1 MMNKRGSTLTNWVF
15 IILMISLFLVL
26 IQSQVLTPMNS
37 MYGKNLSIGLSSSA
51 DDMISNINASAKSS
65 SDDID
70 NAEISKLSD
79 GITLLQIGAIAKRT
93 FGTIWAFAGGEFIRT
108 LLIYQLGFPEI
119 VATVLQIMIWIS
131 LIFIIVRIFTRGV
144 TP

>member
-15 IILMISLFLVL
+15 IILMVSLFLVL
-26 IQSQVLTPMNS
+26 IQTQVLTPMNQ
-37 MYGKNLSIGLSSSA
+37 MYDKNLSIGLSSSA

-65 SDDID
+65 SDDIE
-70 NAEISKLSD
+70 NAEVSMLSD
-79 GITLLQIGAIAKRT
+79 GITLLQIGAIGIRT
-93 FGTIWAFAGGEFIRT
+93 FKLIWAFASGEFIRT
-108 LLIYQLGFPEI
+108 LLIQQLGLPEV

>member
-51 DDMISNINASAKSS
+51 DDMVSNINASAKSS
-65 SDDID
+65 SDDIE
-70 NAEISKLSD
+70 NAEVSMLSD
-79 GITLLQIGAIAKRT
+79 GITLLQIGAIGIRT
-93 FGTIWAFAGGEFIRT
+93 FKLIWTFASGEFIRT
-108 LLIYQLGFPEI
+108 LLIQQLGLPEI

-131 LIFIIVRIFTRGV
+131 LIFIIIRIFTRGV